1 MLRLKIIQI
10 VYILLFCATS
20 LKSCILYIY
29 SPSWFPPA
37 AFQALSSRLWLVA
50 AVLDSLAVEHSRGSV
65 NIRWLKEL
73 EDRLIMKREWRIQE
87 GF

>member
-1 MLRLKIIQI
+1 MLKLKIIEI
-10 VYILLFCATS
+10 VYILLFCAPS

-29 SPSWFPPA
+29 SPSWFLLA

-50 AVLDSLAVEHSRGSV
+50 AVLYSLGVEHSRGSV
-65 NIRWLKEL
+65 NICWLKEL